1 MFRWM
6 IRFGMV
12 AIGLVLIVI
21 NPLLVSTTLAQP
33 LVDPVASKLKSHGDS
48 AIELEH
54 YDEALR
60 AYTKALS
67 IEPSPAL
74 HYNRARALQ
83 GLGRNAEALAEFER
97 FESTASPSLIA
108 AVPDLKEM
116 IEAARRQ
123 VAEITVKCD
132 IPGATILVMH
142 QARKLPLR
150 EPLRFDPVTLEIEV
164 TAAGYDSW
172 RTRITLEG
180 GEHRELEPQLKRK
193 DLLGTV
199 VITSPV
205 VGARVEVDDK
215 KVGTVPVELRLAPGD
230 HAITLRHSDYETANS
245 RIVVR
250 SGERRSL
257 SVTLERTPRFYERWW
272 FWTGLGTVAATGVV
286 VGIALTT
293 EKSPAKGDIPPGRIT
308 TPLVSW

>member
-1 MFRWM
+1 
-6 IRFGMV
+6 
-12 AIGLVLIVI
+12 L
-21 NPLLVSTTLAQP
+21 
-33 LVDPVASKLKSHGDS
+33 D
-48 AIELEH
+48 
-54 YDEALR
+54 
-60 AYTKALS
+60 
-67 IEPSPAL
+67 
-74 HYNRARALQ
+74 
-83 GLGRNAEALAEFER
+83 
-97 FESTASPSLIA
+97 
-108 AVPDLKEM
+108 
-116 IEAARRQ
+116 
-123 VAEITVKCD
+123 
-132 IPGATILVMH
+132 
-142 QARKLPLR
+142 
-150 EPLRFDPVTLEIEV
+150 IEV

-205 VGARVEVDDK
+205 VGARVEVDAT
-215 KVGTVPVELRLAPGD
+215 KVGTVPVELRLPPGE
-230 HAITLRHSDYETANS
+230 HAVTLRHSDYETANS

-250 SGERRSL
+250 TGERRSL